1 MSRGWQLFV
10 DLYKEGK
17 VTFSK
22 KTHFGN
28 SVSYR
33 LAGLSGRLKDDLYS
47 IIIELTETVPSS
59 HGVFSIIK
67 RLGTPGTHV
76 KPCKY
81 ESEKGLADDIYEHL
95 QKTEEAPVWCTDHVV
110 ALWSYG
116 HHRDLVRYLDE
127 TCRSRFGV
135 DPYWNGAFY
144 MYGVRGGFPGA
155 SGDAIWEELSAK
167 RLMPDLTVTYGD
179 NNEIW
184 IDFLLRNTTSDEE
197 KRICRLVK
205 AACDRH
211 NVKPILENID
221 PSMMELGYD
230 A

>member
-1 MSRGWQLFV
+1 MSRGWRLFV

-22 KTHFGN
+22 HTHFGD

-33 LAGLSGRLKDDLYS
+33 LTGLSGRLKDNLYS
-47 IIIELTETVPSS
+47 IIVELTESVAESY
-59 HGVFSIIK
+59 GVFSFIR
-67 RLGTPGTHV
+67 RLGSSGAHE

-95 QKTEEAPVWCTDHVV
+95 KESGEEQVWCTDQTV

-116 HHRDLVRYLDE
+116 HHRELVRYLDG
-127 TCRSRFGV
+127 TCRSRFGI
-135 DPYWNGAFY
+135 DPYWNGEFY
-144 MYGVRGGFPGA
+144 MYGVRGVFPGA

-167 RLMPDLTVTYGD
+167 RLMPDLTVSYGD
-179 NNEIW
+179 NSEIW
-184 IDFLLRNTTSDEE
+184 IDFLLRNKTHDEE

-211 NVKPILENID
+211 KVKPILENID
-221 PSMMELGYD
+221 PSMMDLGYER
-230 A
+230 